1 MLLQTD
7 FEGRNFTLYQ
17 NNQLDVNTLIANQVY
32 IAKGTRTFGK
42 STRVCLI
49 VLTHIPSVNEIYIS
63 NTFTQPLFN
72 REYFVA
78 GRAEDT
84 QGLDFL
90 LDKLDFELELLEDLS
105 LKTLTKYGEG
115 TRV

>member
-1 MLLQTD
+1 MLLTTD
-7 FEGRNFTLYQ
+7 FTDRNFTLYQ
-17 NNQLDVNTLIANQVY
+17 DNQVDVNTLIANQVY

-42 STRVCLI
+42 SERVNLI
-49 VLTHIPSVNEIYIS
+49 VLTHIPAVNEIYVS

-84 QGLDFL
+84 EGLDFL
-90 LDKLDFELELLEDLS
+90 LDKLDYTLEVLEDLK
-105 LKTLTKYGEG
+105 LETLTKYGEG
-115 TRV
+115 NAI